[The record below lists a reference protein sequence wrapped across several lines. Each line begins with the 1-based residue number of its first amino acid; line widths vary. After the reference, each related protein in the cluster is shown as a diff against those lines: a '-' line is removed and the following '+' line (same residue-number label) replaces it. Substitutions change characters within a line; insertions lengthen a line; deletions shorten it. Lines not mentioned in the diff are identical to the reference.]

1 MSEQKK
7 QVRLPPLVFIPVIIV
22 LSVVLV
28 TASLLVIDL
37 KTKELASQ
45 NLHTL
50 EQQRSTF
57 EISLNYEL
65 LKTKSAAEDFAAA
78 IKDKTPEEAL
88 PASKSGLAA
97 DFLLYNDIRE
107 NTCFSSDKTDVSAFQ
122 SEIHTLLTKKN
133 SFSGPET
140 ISFNAGRA
148 NGGAKQNPVFVFSAP
163 VYLESENC
171 GFLGNIIY
179 AENIFDKFM
188 PNDSERK
195 NSFVLCDKDG
205 KILASTKDLAELNFS
220 VNSLLSGCINQNK
233 SFIFKIFKKWPVNF
247 IKTTFKDVS
256 EGMFL
261 FTDNNGSTHFATHI
275 SVPERNWILLSIIS
289 TEDFTN
295 NLLYIIATIWV
306 LAALLLGICIIVYH
320 LRNRIYLTR
329 ENLADSKYEH
339 ERFLREICCDIYEN
353 VIEADLTDN
362 VVLGKSA
369 DALLDHL
376 NLSKKTSYDDMLK
389 LLVEKVIHHK
399 FATQFYDSL
408 RTETLLKK
416 YENGEY
422 SGELLFMDNTYSE
435 NYLWKSAKITL
446 YYFESTKTVRA
457 IIFVRNIDEE
467 KRKELSL
474 IEKSEKDFL
483 TNLLNKSSFDSRV
496 KDFLAQAETTNG
508 HHALVI
514 FDIDN
519 FRQINETLGYLNG
532 DSVIMNFIE
541 TIKRN
546 IRKDDIVGRLGGV
559 SFAVLIKNYGN
570 RAMLKT
576 QLQILC
582 DELHRQVVNENITCT
597 VTASIGCALYP
608 EHSTNYKELF
618 GNANEALYFSQTHGM
633 DTFTIYESQLL
644 KHQALF
650 VDEKDID
657 ELVNTAAD
665 GIAKLAVNPEF
676 TFLYTNQKFLNL
688 IGRTSKDIENDGF
701 MGIKYFHQDDVPQIF
716 EALYFAMEKKMPYS
730 ISYRIQHKN
739 GQYISVRTKC
749 LFVNENYNGTPVMYS
764 IFTDITDM
772 VKMNE
777 QLREAK
783 EAALAATKAKSNFL
797 ASMSHEIRTPMNAIM
812 GMSDLILLDKS
823 SSNSNIEYARN
834 ISTACRSLL
843 GIINDILDISKIES
857 GKLTLTVVTYNF
869 IEMINDVIT
878 MIKLRAQDKYLDFFV
893 HIDPKIPSEMTG
905 DEIRLKQILLNIL
918 SNAVKYTHEGYVFLT
933 VAGEEKENSYELK
946 FIVSDTGI
954 GIKDEDRKHLFT
966 EFERL
971 DAQKNRNI
979 VGTGLGL
986 SITKKLCEMMN
997 GSISV
1002 KSEYGKGS
1010 TFTAVVQQTVS
1021 EYKPLV
1027 ETKDAVNKKVLYF
1040 EPNNRTSQFML
1051 KEFETLN
1058 SQVDLCVDVKT
1069 ATVCLDRNKT
1079 GDKSNYDFVFVSS
1092 KYFDKVQQCIKAEN
1106 LSDLK
1111 VVQIAEDSVAVSQ
1124 SKTCVL
1130 ITPVSCIQL
1139 AQVLSGN
1146 DSLAQTHLAQTH
1158 NFTRVFAPEAKVL
1171 VVDDNSVNL
1180 KVAKGL
1186 LKTHDIDCE
1195 TAISGYD
1202 ALGLIYKKTY
1212 DLIFMD
1218 HLMPDMDGIETTH
1231 KIRALENNENSKKP
1245 IIALTANALSGMREI
1260 FLSEGL
1266 NDFLSKPIEP
1276 AKLNAI
1282 LADWIPVD
1290 KIKYDTEE
1298 SAADADSEQKP
1309 AEDSAIEGINYQNGL
1324 GFAGGDKPTYLDI
1337 LKTFSN
1343 DYEKR
1348 DKELH
1353 NMLTADNIQGF
1364 TTNIHG
1370 LKSAARYVGADTVS
1384 DLAANLENAGI
1395 NNDKAFIDEH
1405 FEECMT
1411 LYKTVCRNIQEF
1423 LEKENVPQ
1431 NASQKGDIN
1440 VLLESA
1446 KLLKQYSYD
1455 MDIVNFE
1462 EELKKVANYSWDDI
1476 IKAKLNDVSE
1486 AAYSYDYG
1494 KMSEETEKLLSIITD
1509 YSNKQN

>member
-7 QVRLPPLVFIPVIIV
+7 QVRLPLLFFILVLII
-22 LSVVLV
+22 LPVVLV
-28 TASLLVIDL
+28 SASLLVIDL
-37 KTKELASQ
+37 KTNELASQ
-45 NLHTL
+45 NLHAL
-50 EQQRSTF
+50 EQQLSTF
-57 EISLNYEL
+57 EISLNHEL
-65 LKTKSAAEDFAAA
+65 LKTRFTAEEFSNELMNGKSPDENLQL
-78 IKDKTPEEAL
+78 IKNKL
-88 PASKSGLAA
+88 SA
-97 DFLLYNDIRE
+97 DYLLFNDISK
-107 NTCFSSDKTDVSAFQ
+107 NTFYSSEKKQITDSDNK
-122 SEIHTLLTKKN
+122 IHELLTKK
-133 SFSGPET
+133 SFFNGPE
-140 ISFNAGRA
+140 IIDSYDP
-148 NGGAKQNPVFVFSAP
+148 KPVFVFSAP
-163 VYLESENC
+163 VYLNSSVC
-171 GFLGNIIY
+171 GILGNFIY
-179 AENIFDKFM
+179 AENIFNKFI
-188 PNDSERK
+188 PDDTEYR
-195 NSFVLCDKDG
+195 NSFILCNRNG
-205 KILASTKDLAELNFS
+205 KILASTKDLAEQAFS
-220 VNSLLSGCINQNK
+220 VNSSLSSNMKETKNIIFRKGSFGNIKTSFNK
-233 SFIFKIFKKWPVNF
+233 NSKGMFIFSDKSS
-247 IKTTFKDVS
+247 KTR
-256 EGMFL
+256 
-261 FTDNNGSTHFATHI
+261 FATYLTI
-275 SVPERNWILLSIIS
+275 PDKNWVLLSII
-289 TEDFTN
+289 TTDDFKAN
-295 NLLYIIATIWV
+295 VLYIIATIWT
-306 LAALLLGICIIVYH
+306 LAAFLLGICIIVYH
-320 LRNRIYLTR
+320 LRNRIYLAR
-329 ENLADSKYEH
+329 EKLADSKYEH

-353 VIEADLTDN
+353 VIEADVTDN
-362 VVLGKSA
+362 IILGKSA

-376 NLSKKTSYDDMLK
+376 NLSKKAAYDETLMS
-389 LLVEKVIHHK
+389 LVKKVIHPN
-399 FATQFYDSL
+399 FASQFYESL
-408 RTETLLKK
+408 CSETLLKK
-416 YENGEY
+416 YKDGEY
-422 SGELLFMDNTYSE
+422 TGEILFMDNTYST
-435 NYLWKSAKITL
+435 NYLWKSAKIAL

-457 IIFVRNIDEE
+457 IIFVRDIDEE

-483 TNLLNKSSFDSRV
+483 TKLLNKSSFDSRA
-496 KDFLAQAETTNG
+496 KDFLAQAGTANC

-519 FRQINETLGYLNG
+519 FRQINETLGYLSG
-532 DSVIMNFIE
+532 DSIIMDFIE

-546 IRKDDIVGRLGGV
+546 IRDEDIVGRLGGV
-559 SFAVLIKNYGN
+559 SFAVLVKNYGN

-582 DELHRQVVNENITCT
+582 DELHRQVIHENITCT

-608 EHSTNYKELF
+608 EHSTSYKELF
-618 GNANEALYFSQTHGM
+618 GKANEALYFSQTHGM
-633 DTFTIYESQLL
+633 DTYTIYESQLL

-688 IGRTSKDIENDGF
+688 IGRTSKDIEADGF

-783 EAALAATKAKSNFL
+783 ETALAATKAKSNFL

-812 GMSDLILLDKS
+812 GMSDLILLDKTS
-823 SSNSNIEYARN
+823 STSNIEYAKN
-834 ISTACRSLL
+834 ISTASRSLL

-905 DEIRLKQILLNIL
+905 DEIRLKQILLNML
-918 SNAVKYTHEGYVFLT
+918 SNAVKYTHEGYLSLT
-933 VAGEEKENSYELK
+933 VEGEEVNNNYELK
-946 FIVSDTGI
+946 FIVQDTGI

-1002 KSEYGKGS
+1002 KSEYEKGS
-1010 TFTAVVQQTVS
+1010 TFTAVVQQTVP
-1021 EYKPLV
+1021 EYNPLV
-1027 ETKDAVNKKVLYF
+1027 DTQDALNKKILYF
-1040 EPNNRTSQFML
+1040 EPNNRSSLFMM

-1058 SQVDLCVDVKT
+1058 SEVDLCVDVKT
-1069 ATVCLDRNKT
+1069 AAEYLENSRT
-1079 GDKSNYDFVFVSS
+1079 GDKSSYDFVFVSS
-1092 KYFDKVQQCIKAEN
+1092 KYYEKIQQCIKAEN
-1106 LSDLK
+1106 LSDMK
-1111 VVQIAEDSVAVSQ
+1111 VVLIAEDSVAVSQ
-1124 SKTCVL
+1124 TKSSVL
-1130 ITPVSCIQL
+1130 VTPVTCIQL

-1146 DSLAQTHLAQTH
+1146 DSFVQTNLAQTH
-1158 NFTRVFAPEAKVL
+1158 NFTRVFAPDAKIL

-1180 KVAKGL
+1180 KVAQGL
-1186 LKTHDIDCE
+1186 LKTHDINCE
-1195 TAISGYD
+1195 TAISGFD
-1202 ALGLIYKKTY
+1202 ALGKIYKNTY

-1282 LADWIPVD
+1282 LADWLPLEKINYNSNQSVSAPEAEKNQENPV
-1290 KIKYDTEE
+1290 
-1298 SAADADSEQKP
+1298 
-1309 AEDSAIEGINYQNGL
+1309 IEGVNYQNGL
-1324 GFAGGDKPTYLDI
+1324 SFAGGDKKTYFDI

-1343 DYEKR
+1343 DCEKR
-1348 DKELH
+1348 EKELRT
-1353 NMLTADNIQGF
+1353 MLETNNIQEF

-1370 LKSAARYVGADTVS
+1370 LKSAAKYIGADAVS
-1384 DLAANLENAGI
+1384 ELSANLENAGQ
-1395 NNDKAFIDEH
+1395 NQDTSFIEEH
-1405 FEECMT
+1405 FDECME
-1411 LYKTVCRNIQEF
+1411 LYKTTCQNVRNY
-1423 LEKENVPQ
+1423 LEKEAEHQDNLPQ
-1431 NASQKGDIN
+1431 GDMN
-1440 VLLESA
+1440 SLMKTAE
-1446 KLLKQYSYD
+1446 LLKQYAYD

-1476 IKAKLNDVSE
+1476 IKSKLDDVSQ

-1494 KMSEETEKLLSIITD
+1494 KMSEETEKLLSIIND
-1509 YSNKQN
+1509 YNE

>member
-1 MSEQKK
+1 MF
-7 QVRLPPLVFIPVIIV
+7 FIPVIII
-22 LSVVLV
+22 LAAILV

-37 KTKELASQ
+37 KTKELALQ

-50 EQQRSTF
+50 EQQRSVF

-65 LKTKSAAEDFAAA
+65 LKTRSAAEELAAA
-78 IKDKTPEEAL
+78 IRNGKAPEGTLAFL
-88 PASKSGLAA
+88 QNSLASDRLLFDNAIEGKCYSADRKNLDSVSG
-97 DFLLYNDIRE
+97 
-107 NTCFSSDKTDVSAFQ
+107 
-122 SEIHTLLTKKN
+122 EIHALLSKKN
-133 SFSGPET
+133 GFYGPET
-140 ISFNAGRA
+140 IASKAA
-148 NGGAKQNPVFVFSAP
+148 DVQKAAFVFSAP
-163 VYLESENC
+163 VFSGSEDY
-171 GFLGNIIY
+171 GFLGNLVY
-179 AENIFDKFM
+179 AENIFNKFM
-188 PNDSERK
+188 PADMEQKS
-195 NSFVLCDKDG
+195 SFILCSKDG
-205 KILASTKDLAELNFS
+205 TILASTENLVPLGFS
-220 VNSLLSGCINQNK
+220 VNSQLSNCVNQSKNFLL
-233 SFIFKIFKKWPVNF
+233 KKCPVCS
-247 IKTTFKDVS
+247 IKTTFKENSD
-256 EGMFL
+256 GMFL
-261 FTDNNGSTHFATHI
+261 FSDKNEITHFATYI
-275 SVPERNWILLSIIS
+275 SVPERDWILLSIIS
-289 TEDFTN
+289 TEDFKS
-295 NLLYIIATIWV
+295 NLLYIIATMWV

-320 LRNRIYLTR
+320 LRSRIYLAR
-329 ENLADSKYEH
+329 EKLADSKYEH

-353 VIEADLTDN
+353 VIEADVTDD
-362 VVLGKSA
+362 VILGKSA
-369 DALLDHL
+369 DTLLEHL
-376 NLSKKTSYDDMLK
+376 NLSKKTGYNEMLQT
-389 LLVEKVIHHK
+389 LIEKVVHPN
-399 FATQFYDSL
+399 FTTQFYEALCS
-408 RTETLLKK
+408 ETLLKK
-416 YENGEY
+416 YEKGENP
-422 SGELLFMDNTYSE
+422 GEIVFMDNTFST
-435 NYLWKSAKITL
+435 NYQWKSAKITL
-446 YYFESTKTVRA
+446 YYSESTKTVRA

-474 IEKSEKDFL
+474 IEKSEKDIL
-483 TNLLNKSSFDSRV
+483 TNLLNKSSFDSRA
-496 KDFLAQAETTNG
+496 KDFLTEAGTVNC

-514 FDIDN
+514 LDIDN
-519 FRQINETLGYLNG
+519 FRQINETLGYLSG
-532 DSVIMNFIE
+532 DSIIMEFIE

-546 IRKDDIVGRLGGV
+546 IRSEDIVGRLGGV

-582 DELHRQVVNENITCT
+582 DELHRQVVSENITCT

-608 EHSTNYKELF
+608 EHSTSYKELF
-618 GNANEALYFSQTHGM
+618 GKANEALYFSQTHGM
-633 DTFTIYESQLL
+633 DTYTIYESQLL

-688 IGRTSKDIENDGF
+688 IGRTSKDIEADGF

-739 GQYISVRTKC
+739 GQYITVRTKC

-783 EAALAATKAKSNFL
+783 ETALAATKAKSNFL

-823 SSNSNIEYARN
+823 SSSSNIEYARN

-893 HIDPKIPSEMTG
+893 HIDPKIPAEMTG
-905 DEIRLKQILLNIL
+905 DEIRLKQILLNML
-918 SNAVKYTHEGYVFLT
+918 SNAVKYTHEGYLSLT
-933 VAGEEKENSYELK
+933 VEGREKEGNYELR

-1010 TFTAVVQQTVS
+1010 TFTAVVKQTVA

-1027 ETKDAVNKKVLYF
+1027 ETKDAVNKKILYF

-1069 ATVCLDRNKT
+1069 ATKCLDNHKN
-1079 GDKSNYDFVFVSS
+1079 GSKSDYDFVFVCS
-1092 KYFDKVQQCIKAEN
+1092 KYFEKVQQCIKAVN
-1106 LSDLK
+1106 LTELK
-1111 VVQIAEDSVAVSQ
+1111 VVQIAEDSAAVSQ
-1124 SKTCVL
+1124 NKTCVL
-1130 ITPVSCIQL
+1130 VTPVTCIQL
-1139 AQVLSGN
+1139 AQLLSGN
-1146 DSLAQTHLAQTH
+1146 ESITQTHLAQTH
-1158 NFTRVFAPEAKVL
+1158 NFNRVFAPDAKVL

-1180 KVAKGL
+1180 KVAQGL
-1186 LKTHDIDCE
+1186 LKTHGIECE
-1195 TAISGYD
+1195 TANSGYD
-1202 ALGLIYKKTY
+1202 ALGMIYKKTY

-1245 IIALTANALSGMREI
+1245 IVALTANALSGMRET

-1282 LADWIPVD
+1282 LADWLPIEI
-1290 KIKYDTEE
+1290 IKYESEE
-1298 SAADADSEQKP
+1298 SVQTEQPEKVSEP
-1309 AEDSAIEGINYQNGL
+1309 EESAIEGINYQNGL
-1324 GFAGGDKPTYLDI
+1324 GFAGGDKATYMDI
-1337 LKTFSN
+1337 LKTFST

-1353 NMLTADNIQGF
+1353 GMLETDDIQAF

-1370 LKSAARYVGADTVS
+1370 LKSASKYVGANSVS
-1384 DLAANLENAGI
+1384 ELAAKLEEAGQ
-1395 NNDKAFIDEH
+1395 NGDRAFIDSH
-1405 FEECMT
+1405 FEECMS
-1411 LYKTVCRNIQEF
+1411 LYKTVCQNIQNY
-1423 LEKENVPQ
+1423 LEKEVTPQ
-1431 NASQKGDIN
+1431 NDTAKGDIH
-1440 VLLESA
+1440 LLAESA
-1446 KLLKQYSYD
+1446 ELLKQYAYD
-1455 MDIVNFE
+1455 MDIVSFE

-1476 IKAKLNDVSE
+1476 IKAKLDDVSQ

-1494 KMSEETEKLLSIITD
+1494 KMSEETEKLLSIIAD
-1509 YSNKQN
+1509 YVK

>member
-7 QVRLPPLVFIPVIIV
+7 QIRTRLLFFIPVIII
-22 LSVVLV
+22 LAVVLV
-28 TASLLVIDL
+28 TASLLIIDL

-65 LKTKSAAEDFAAA
+65 LKTRSAAEEFAAA
-78 IKDKTPEEAL
+78 LQNGKDPAATLAL
-88 PASKSGLAA
+88 LQYSLAS
-97 DFLLYNDIRE
+97 DYILYDSTAE
-107 NTCFSSDKTDVSAFQ
+107 SKCYSSSNKNLDKDRSN
-122 SEIHTLLTKKN
+122 IHTLLSRK
-133 SFSGPET
+133 SGFYGPEI
-140 ISFNAGRA
+140 ISPHEPDAEKKA
-148 NGGAKQNPVFVFSAP
+148 VFVFSAP
-163 VYLESENC
+163 VSTGIEDY
-171 GFLGNIIY
+171 GFLGGFVY
-179 AENIFDKFM
+179 AENIFNKFM
-188 PNDSERK
+188 PADMK
-195 NSFVLCDKDG
+195 DKGSFVLCSKDG
-205 KILASTKDLAELNFS
+205 TILTSTSGLVPLGFS
-220 VNSLLSGCINQNK
+220 VNEPLSGCMNHTKN
-233 SFIFKIFKKWPVNF
+233 FIFKNKPAGL
-247 IKTTFKDVS
+247 IKTSFENDPN
-256 EGMFL
+256 GMFI
-261 FTDNNGSTHFATHI
+261 FVDSNGGTHFATFI
-275 SVPERNWILLSIIS
+275 TVPDRNWILLSISS
-289 TEDFTN
+289 TEDFKA
-295 NLLYIIATIWV
+295 NLLYIVATIWA
-306 LAALLLGICIIVYH
+306 LAGLLLIICIIVYH
-320 LRNRIYLTR
+320 LRSRIYIAR
-329 ENLADSKYEH
+329 EKLADSKYEH

-353 VIEADLTDN
+353 VIEADVTDD
-362 VVLGKSA
+362 VILGKSS
-369 DALLDHL
+369 DALLEHL
-376 NLSKKTSYDDMLK
+376 NLSKKTSYDEFLK
-389 LLVEKVIHHK
+389 TLVKQVIHPN
-399 FATQFYDSL
+399 FASQFYEAFCS
-408 RTETLLKK
+408 ETLLSK
-416 YENGEY
+416 YEKGEKA
-422 SGELLFMDNTYSE
+422 GDIVFMDNTYSD

-446 YYFESTKTVRA
+446 YYSESTNTVRA

-474 IEKSEKDFL
+474 IEKSEKDIL
-483 TNLLNKSSFDSRV
+483 TNLLNKSSFDSKA
-496 KDFLAQAETTNG
+496 KDFLAEAGTTNC

-514 FDIDN
+514 LDIDN
-519 FRQINETLGYLNG
+519 FRQINETLGYLSG
-532 DSVIMNFIE
+532 DSIIMEFIE

-546 IRKDDIVGRLGGV
+546 IRSEDIVGRLGGV

-582 DELHRQVVNENITCT
+582 DELHRQVVHENITCT

-608 EHSTNYKELF
+608 EHSTSYKELF
-618 GNANEALYFSQTHGM
+618 GKANEALYFSQTHGM
-633 DTFTIYESQLL
+633 DTYTIYESQLL

-688 IGRTSKDIENDGF
+688 IGRTSKDIEADGF

-783 EAALAATKAKSNFL
+783 ETALAATKAKSNFL

-823 SSNSNIEYARN
+823 SSSSNIEYARN

-893 HIDPKIPSEMTG
+893 HIDPKIPAEMTG
-905 DEIRLKQILLNIL
+905 DEIRLKQILLNML
-918 SNAVKYTHEGYVFLT
+918 SNAVKYTHEGYLSLT
-933 VAGEEKENSYELK
+933 VEGREKDGNYELR

-1010 TFTAVVQQTVS
+1010 TFTAVVQQSVS

-1027 ETKDAVNKKVLYF
+1027 DTKDALNKKILYF
-1040 EPNNRTSQFML
+1040 EPNNRTSKFMM
-1051 KEFETLN
+1051 KEFEVLE

-1069 ATVCLDRNKT
+1069 ATECLENHKD
-1079 GDKSNYDFVFVSS
+1079 GGKSDYDFVFVGS
-1092 KYFDKVQQCIKAEN
+1092 KYFEKIQQCIKAEN

-1111 VVQIAEDSVAVSQ
+1111 VVQIAEDSAAVSQ

-1130 ITPVSCIQL
+1130 VTPVTCIQL
-1139 AQVLSGN
+1139 AQLLSGN
-1146 DSLAQTHLAQTH
+1146 ESIAQTHLAQTH
-1158 NFTRVFAPEAKVL
+1158 NFNRVFAPDAKVL

-1180 KVAKGL
+1180 KVAQGL
-1186 LKTHDIDCE
+1186 LKTHDIECE
-1195 TAISGYD
+1195 TANSGYD
-1202 ALGLIYKKTY
+1202 ALGMIYKKTY

-1245 IIALTANALSGMREI
+1245 IVALTANALSGMRET

-1282 LADWIPVD
+1282 LADWLPIE
-1290 KIKYDTEE
+1290 KIKYE
-1298 SAADADSEQKP
+1298 SAESAQTALPEKA
-1309 AEDSAIEGINYQNGL
+1309 AEPEETAIEGINYQNGL
-1324 GFAGGDKPTYLDI
+1324 GFAGGDKATYMDI
-1337 LKTFSN
+1337 LRTFSN

-1353 NMLTADNIQGF
+1353 GMIEADDIQAF

-1370 LKSAARYVGADTVS
+1370 LKSASRYVGADEVS
-1384 DLAANLENAGI
+1384 DLAAKLEEAGQK
-1395 NNDKAFIDEH
+1395 NDKEFIDSH

-1411 LYKTVCRNIQEF
+1411 LYKTVCQNIQNY
-1423 LEKENVPQ
+1423 LGKETVQ
-1431 NASQKGDIN
+1431 KNAFPKGDIQT
-1440 VLLESA
+1440 LKATAE
-1446 KLLKQYSYD
+1446 LLKQYAYD

-1462 EELKKVANYSWDDI
+1462 EELKKVANYTWDDI
-1476 IKAKLNDVSE
+1476 IKAKLDDVSQ

-1494 KMSEETEKLLSIITD
+1494 KMSDETEKLLSIING
-1509 YSNKQN
+1509 YIKQEA